1 MTQSPQSP
9 RSPQPPIAQP
19 APSPATDLDASV
31 RVATI
36 LLVDD
41 EPHVTEALKRSF
53 RREPYELLT
62 ATSALEAQHI
72 LERRHVDVVVSDEQ
86 MPGLSGSQFLSW
98 VRRHFPHS
106 IRMIL
111 SGQASLEAAVR
122 AINEGEVYRFFLK
135 PCNPTDLMVTIRQ
148 ALATKRLE
156 EQSRRLLREYQ
167 RQAALLAKVNQD
179 APELLRLNTDERGAV
194 VIDEADGEGELTDLL
209 AEIEL
214 AMKRAQT

>member
-1 MTQSPQSP
+1 MTQSPQVST
-9 RSPQPPIAQP
+9 AGMKLGGG
-19 APSPATDLDASV
+19 AG
-31 RVATI
+31 VATV

-53 RREPYELLT
+53 RGEPYELLT
-62 ATSALEAQHI
+62 AASGLDAQHI

-98 VRRHFPHS
+98 VRQRFPHT

-156 EQSRRLLREYQ
+156 EQSRRLLHEYQ
-167 RQAALLAKVNQD
+167 RQAALLAKVNQS
-179 APELLRLNTDERGAV
+179 APELLRVNTDELGAV
-194 VIDEADGEGELTDLL
+194 VIDEADGEGDLADLL
-209 AEIEL
+209 AEMEL
-214 AMKRAQT
+214 AMKRS